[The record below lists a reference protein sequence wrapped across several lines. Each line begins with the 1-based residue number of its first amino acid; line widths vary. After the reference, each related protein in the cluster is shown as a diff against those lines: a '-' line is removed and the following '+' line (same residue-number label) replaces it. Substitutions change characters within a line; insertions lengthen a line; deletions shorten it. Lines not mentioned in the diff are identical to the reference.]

1 MAETDGADSIERRVA
16 RVRAVFDE
24 WAQGDRADR
33 MADSHWPVAR
43 RALERL
49 ALARDA
55 RFLDIGCGN
64 GSAVRWAAAAAPGG
78 RVVGIDVSPEMIALA
93 KRLSARLPNTEF
105 RVAMFGARGGLAGLA
120 PDGTGNPVGLFD
132 AIFSMEVFYYLPDLD
147 AALGET
153 LDLLVPG
160 GRFACAVDFYGEN
173 VASHSWPDDLGVEMT
188 LLDQAGWQA
197 AFERAGFVHVSQ
209 ERIRQPE
216 PAESDG
222 PPDWKVTHG
231 TLLTMG
237 ERP

>member
-1 MAETDGADSIERRVA
+1 MAETDGTESLERRVA

-64 GSAVRWAAAAAPGG
+64 GYAVRWAAAAAPAG
-78 RVVGIDVSPEMIALA
+78 RAVGIDVAPEMIALA
-93 KRLSARLPNTEF
+93 KRLSASLPNTEF
-105 RVAMFGARGGLAGLA
+105 RVAMFGGRGGLAGLA
-120 PDGTGNPVGLFD
+120 PDGTGNAAGLFD
-132 AIFSMEVFYYLPDLD
+132 AIFSMEVFYYLPDLHS
-147 AALGET
+147 ALRET

-160 GRFACAVDFYGEN
+160 GRFACAVDYYGEN
-173 VASHSWPDDLGVEMT
+173 VASHSWPADLGVEMT

-197 AFERAGFVHVSQ
+197 AFERAGFEHVTQ
-209 ERIRQPE
+209 ERIRQSGPDE
-216 PAESDG
+216 ASAPA
-222 PPDWKVTHG
+222 DWKATHG

-237 ERP
+237 QRP